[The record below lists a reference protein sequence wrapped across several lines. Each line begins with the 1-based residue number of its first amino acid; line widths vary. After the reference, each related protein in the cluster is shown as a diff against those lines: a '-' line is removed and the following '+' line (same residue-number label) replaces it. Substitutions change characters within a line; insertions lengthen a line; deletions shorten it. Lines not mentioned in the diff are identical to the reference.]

1 MKFSALAL
9 SLLSASASA
18 ATIGS
23 YESVND
29 VSDITTMGPDLDAMG
44 DALGEGDMD
53 TAKSIYENGKDSS
66 TSFQSLSL
74 TGTPIAPFTN
84 YYGSATYGD
93 DYIQA
98 VFAGTTFGKSDFSGM
113 GTDGK
118 EQIIKKGAAYLN
130 AYMSAIEMG
139 TAAVG
144 SCEAGNVDDS
154 VLSWDKAAALFY
166 GTNGEIVYAMGEKRC
181 KNFGTCVDDE
191 AAVNTEIFANLN
203 AGQAA
208 LQAGDCAGA
217 TGNAQAII
225 SLMAVPLVQGVLRAA
240 YKLDKEDGGEKELGY
255 GTVFAAAVLPMV
267 NGCSADDATTI
278 ETNLSPT
285 TTSTDFAA
293 VKTAFE
299 NNYKCLNISCEH
311 VSGLVNDS
319 GGFLMGA
326 EPCGVAAPEPTA
338 EEPAPAADEP
348 ADEPAEEPAA
358 EPASDDESGASIA
371 GVVGSA
377 AFASVAAAMLF

>member
-29 VSDITTMGPDLDAMG
+29 VSAMTSMGPDLDAMG
-44 DALGEGDMD
+44 DALGAGDLD
-53 TAKSIYENGKDSS
+53 TAKTIYENGQGSAI
-66 TSFQSLSL
+66 SFQSLSL
-74 TGTPIAPFTN
+74 DGAPIAPFTQ
-84 YYGSATYGD
+84 YYGSDTYGD
-93 DYIQA
+93 EYIQA
-98 VFAGTTFGKSDFSGM
+98 AFSGGTFGNSDFSGM
-113 GTDGK
+113 GNDGK

-130 AYMSAIEMG
+130 AYMSAIEKA

-144 SCEAGNVDDS
+144 SCGAGNVDDS
-154 VLSWDKAAALFY
+154 VLSWDQAAALFY
-166 GTNGEIVYAMGEKRC
+166 GADGEIVYAMGEKRC
-181 KNFGTCVDDE
+181 KNFGTCVDGE
-191 AAVNTEIFANLN
+191 AAVNTEIFSNLN

-208 LQAGDCAGA
+208 LQSGDCDGAGA
-217 TGNAQAII
+217 NAQAIVN
-225 SLMAVPLVQGVLRAA
+225 LMAVPLVQGVLRAA

-267 NGCSADDATTI
+267 AACSAGDASTI
-278 ETNLSPT
+278 ESNIAPT

-293 VKTAFE
+293 VKAAFE
-299 NNYKCLNISCEH
+299 SNYECLNISCEH
-311 VSGLVNDS
+311 VNGLVDDS
-319 GGFLMGA
+319 GAYLMGA
-326 EPCGVAAPEPTA
+326 EACGAAAAAPEPAA
-338 EEPAPAADEP
+338 EEPAPAAAEP
-348 ADEPAEEPAA
+348 AAEEPAA
-358 EPASDDESGASIA
+358 ADDSGASMA